1 MKIGVLG
8 LGNIFQKA
16 YLPTL
21 GENRQAH
28 SYYFASKNEET
39 KKLLKSNYGFTNFAE
54 TLDELLEEGIEA
66 CMIHSATVAHYELAK
81 KCLNAGV
88 HVLMDKPLS
97 EEYEETKELIELA
110 EEKGLTLMIGFNR
123 RFAPAVNQLKVLPN
137 KRVIYLEKNRTFAE
151 YDTKFSVYDL
161 FLHLVDT
168 AVYLLDSSDIKI
180 VSSHIEET
188 KILEY
193 VTVTLQAGQT
203 TAILT
208 MDMKSGA
215 NTEMYRVTSDEGIM
229 TVSNLSEISHQ
240 KGTEITKKLVSDWEK
255 TLVTRGFEPM
265 LKAFLEH
272 LEGHKKIDL
281 RQENVLRSHEV
292 CLEILN

>member
-1 MKIGVLG
+1 MKIGIIG

-21 GENRQAH
+21 AENRQAH
-28 SYYFASKNEET
+28 SYYFTSKNEET
-39 KKLLKSNYGFTNFAE
+39 KKLLKNNYGFTNFAE

-66 CMIHSATVAHYELAK
+66 CLIHSATVAHYELAK

-110 EEKGLTLMIGFNR
+110 EEKNLTLMIGFNR
-123 RFAPAVNQLKVLPN
+123 RFTPTVNQLKALPN

-151 YDTKFSVYDL
+151 YDTKFAVYDL

-180 VSSHIEET
+180 ISSHIEET

-193 VTVTLQAGQT
+193 MTVILQDGQT

-215 NTEMYRVTSDEGIM
+215 NTEMYRVTSDQGIM
-229 TVSNLSEISHQ
+229 TVANLSEISHQ

-272 LEGHKKIDL
+272 LEGNNEVGV
-281 RQENVLRSHEV
+281 RQKNVLLSHKI
-292 CLEILN
+292 CDDLLN